1 MLSGMRL
8 LVGRFSI
15 LDKRIEVSQRI
26 YDYARD
32 QIAKYC
38 EGRGGSMSEQF
49 TDYLMIANEVSAYLM
64 GNALSVLSPVDQKV
78 GIDNL
83 SKNIEAVLQYIADK
97 ELKPV
102 N

>member
-1 MLSGMRL
+1 M
-8 LVGRFSI
+8 
-15 LDKRIEVSQRI
+15 DKRVEVSQRI

-38 EGRGGSMSEQF
+38 EDRGGSMSEQF

-64 GNALSVLSPVDQKV
+64 GNALSVLSPDDQKV
-78 GIDNL
+78 GIDKL
-83 SKNIEAVLQYIADK
+83 SNNIQAVLQYIANKDQQ
-97 ELKPV
+97 PV